1 MTVPGTVAINRICLT
16 RRSCIGEHDR
26 LMKTILAAIFA
37 LSTSAIAF
45 SQTTAEIAKEPF
57 KYQAAVVMITPGGGT
72 LKQTGATVWE
82 YKIYSSPRVTV
93 VEINDAAGADLDK
106 RKSPVYCQIREITA
120 NRVYLTALGNSK
132 STAMG
137 GQASYSWRK

>member
-1 MTVPGTVAINRICLT
+1 MATSQICLT
-16 RRSCIGEHDR
+16 RRSCIGEHNC
-26 LMKTILAAIFA
+26 LMKKILSAVIA
-37 LSTSAIAF
+37 LACSVCAF
-45 SQTTAEIAKEPF
+45 SQTTAEISKEPF
-57 KYQAAVVMITPGGGT
+57 KFQNAVVMITPGGGD
-72 LKQTGATVWE
+72 LKQTGTASWE

-120 NRVYLTALGNSK
+120 NRVYLTALGNAKNTS
-132 STAMG
+132 MG